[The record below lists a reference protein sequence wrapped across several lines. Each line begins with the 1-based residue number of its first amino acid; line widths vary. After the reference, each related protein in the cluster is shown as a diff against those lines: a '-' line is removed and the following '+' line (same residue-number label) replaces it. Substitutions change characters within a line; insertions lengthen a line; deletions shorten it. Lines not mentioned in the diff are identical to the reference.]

1 MKKLCLLLATLTM
14 LFACTK
20 SDPFFDG
27 ILDGSNL
34 DAISPV
40 QQIGSLETNQ
50 SAVWTA
56 LNANGVQY
64 GEPTAIIFNDY
75 SECLAEFPEIDF
87 ARYSLV
93 VGQVYFG
100 SGGSKITGQ
109 RVVIGKDCINVYV
122 SVDEVYE
129 VNTCDVRFFPFA
141 ALYAKL
147 PDLPVKF
154 RSFYNGVESSVWVL
168 E

>member
-14 LFACTK
+14 LVACTK
-20 SDPFFDG
+20 
-27 ILDGSNL
+27 L
-34 DAISPV
+34 PV

-64 GEPTAIIFNDY
+64 GEPTAIIFNEY

-87 ARYSLV
+87 TRYSLV

-100 SGGSKITGQ
+100 SGGAKITGQ
-109 RVVIGKDCINVYV
+109 RVVVGKDCVNVYV
-122 SVDEVYE
+122 RVDDISE
-129 VNTCDVRFFPFA
+129 NTTLNVRFSPFA

-154 RSFYNGVESSVWVL
+154 RSFYKGVETSDWVL
-168 E
+168 N